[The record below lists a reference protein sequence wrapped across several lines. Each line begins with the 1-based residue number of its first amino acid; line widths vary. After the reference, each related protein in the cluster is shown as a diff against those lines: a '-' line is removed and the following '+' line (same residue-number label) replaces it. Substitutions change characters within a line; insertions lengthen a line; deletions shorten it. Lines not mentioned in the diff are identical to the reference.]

1 MDKINLEDIIFRHV
15 DSLKDGSP
23 IRNLLSSN
31 EVFQNDLFDF
41 FIKLMKDA
49 CQETLKLAAEN
60 AKVKENFTVD
70 DKSFVLNEYVINKQ
84 SILDTI
90 NEVE

>member
-1 MDKINLEDIIFRHV
+1 MDKINLKEILDRV
-15 DSLKDGSP
+15 YDKEY
-23 IRNLLSSN
+23 RSSYKT
-31 EVFQNDLFDF
+31 EYSEQCILEA
-41 FIKLMKDA
+41 MKEA

-70 DKSFVLNEYVINKQ
+70 DKAFVLNEYVINKQ